1 MKKFRRVDQIGNVF
15 RELSYRVTT
24 RKGKGKGK
32 GWYDSYAFLI
42 ITGEIEVN

>member
-1 MKKFRRVDQIGNVF
+1 MKKFRRVGQIGNVF

-24 RKGKGKGK
+24 RKGKGG
-32 GWYDSYAFLI
+32 GGDDSYAFMM

>member
-1 MKKFRRVDQIGNVF
+1 MKKFRRVGQIGNVF

-24 RKGKGKGK
+24 RKGKGEGD
-32 GWYDSYAFLI
+32 DSYAFMM